1 MTADLS
7 PDTRRMLA
15 GVLGMLGSDHVGERD
30 VTARLAEW
38 IVRSAGLT
46 WNELIAAPRLEARPE
61 PPRPD
66 PPPPSP
72 DWRELAHRCSAH
84 PRWLSEWEQDFV
96 AGLSRWAR
104 LSLKQAATLDR
115 IAPGLT
121 DSL

>member
-46 WNELIAAPRLEARPE
+46 WNGADRRPAA
-61 PPRPD
+61 
-66 PPPPSP
+66 
-72 DWRELAHRCSAH
+72 
-84 PRWLSEWEQDFV
+84 
-96 AGLSRWAR
+96 GG
-104 LSLKQAATLDR
+104 ATR
-115 IAPGLT
+115 TTAP
-121 DSL
+121 